1 MVDANDA
8 LPSTA
13 QAHGISGDMVDKLQ
27 LPNGT
32 AAPGGGAG
40 GPDRRD
46 LPSMTTLYPLAQT
59 LTGHSEA
66 VVSVRF
72 SRDGAQVASA
82 SGDATARVWDT
93 ATGQAHQSPLNHRG
107 SGVNDV
113 GWSWDGRMLATACD
127 DAAVRV
133 WDVRSGRCVRLLKDH
148 KHHVMS
154 CCFSP
159 SDGILAT
166 AGYDE
171 TIRLWCM
178 RTGRVIRIIPAHS
191 DPILA
196 LDFSSDVC
204 APLLASA
211 SLDGIW

>member
-1 MVDANDA
+1 VNGVIPATSPAQGNSGQGVDN
-8 LPSTA
+8 
-13 QAHGISGDMVDKLQ
+13 LQ
-27 LPNGT
+27 SPNGR
-32 AAPGGGAG
+32 AIPQWDSRA
-40 GPDRRD
+40 D
-46 LPSMTTLYPLAQT
+46 LPSMGERYPLAHT
-59 LTGHSEA
+59 LTGHTEA

-72 SRDGAQVASA
+72 SRDGGHVASA
-82 SGDATARVWDT
+82 SGDATARLWNVG
-93 ATGQAHQSPLNHRG
+93 TGQAEQSPLNHRG

-113 GWSWDGRMLATACD
+113 GWSRDGRMLATVCD
-127 DAAVRV
+127 DATVRV
-133 WDVRSGRCVRLLKDH
+133 WDVRFGRCVRLLKGH

-178 RTGRVIRIIPAHS
+178 RTGAVIRIIPAHS
-191 DPILA
+191 DPIMA